1 MGSPFWTSS
10 RRGSSKLYA
19 NDGVVAGVKGGV
31 VVAKDKLTA
40 RQQAFVEAYAG
51 NATAA
56 ALAAGYSERSA
67 RSQGQRLLTNDDIKD
82 AIKAREAQR
91 LAPTIATRQERQEFW
106 TSVLRSKDEAMK
118 DRLKAA
124 ELLGKSEG
132 DFLERVEM
140 DQTVSVN
147 VFDEETR
154 ARLLEMVGR
163 G

>member
-1 MGSPFWTSS
+1 MAEG
-10 RRGSSKLYA
+10 KL
-19 NDGVVAGVKGGV
+19 N
-31 VVAKDKLTA
+31 A

-67 RSQGQRLLTNDDIKD
+67 RSQGQRLLTNDDIQD
-82 AIKAREAQR
+82 AIKAREAKR
-91 LAPTIATRQERQEFW
+91 LAPTIASRQERQEFW
-106 TSVLRSKDEAMK
+106 TSVLRNEDEAMK

-140 DQTVSVN
+140 DMTLSPA
-147 VFDEETR
+147 TI
-154 ARLLEMVGR
+154 LEQIRGR
-163 G
+163 RG

>member
-1 MGSPFWTSS
+1 M
-10 RRGSSKLYA
+10 A
-19 NDGVVAGVKGGV
+19 DG
-31 VVAKDKLTA
+31 KLTA
-40 RQQAFVEAYAG
+40 RQRAFVEAYAG

-56 ALAAGYSERSA
+56 ALAAGYSEKTA
-67 RSQGQRLLTNDDIKD
+67 RSQGQRLLTKADIKD

-106 TSVLRSKDEAMK
+106 TSVLRNEDEAMK

>member
-1 MGSPFWTSS
+1 MLIASNWTPEGRPFLLPT
-10 RRGSSKLYA
+10 
-19 NDGVVAGVKGGV
+19 KGGV
-31 VVAKDKLTA
+31 VVAKLNA

-67 RSQGQRLLTNDDIKD
+67 RSQGQRLLTKADIKD
-82 AIKAREAQR
+82 AIKAREAKR

-106 TSVLRSKDEAMK
+106 TSVLRNEDEAMK

>member
-1 MGSPFWTSS
+1 M
-10 RRGSSKLYA
+10 
-19 NDGVVAGVKGGV
+19 KGGV
-31 VVAKDKLTA
+31 VVAKLNAK
-40 RQQAFVEAYAG
+40 RQAFVEAYAG

-67 RSQGQRLLTNDDIKD
+67 RSQGQRLLTNDDIQD
-82 AIKAREAQR
+82 AIKARETQR

-106 TSVLRSKDEAMK
+106 TSVLRNENEAMK

-140 DQTVSVN
+140 DMTLSP
-147 VFDEETR
+147 
-154 ARLLEMVGR
+154 AAILEQIRGR
-163 G
+163 RE

>member
-1 MGSPFWTSS
+1 M
-10 RRGSSKLYA
+10 
-19 NDGVVAGVKGGV
+19 KGGV
-31 VVAKDKLTA
+31 VVAKLNA

-56 ALAAGYSERSA
+56 ALAAGYSEKTA
-67 RSQGQRLLTNDDIKD
+67 RSQGQRLLTKNDIKD
-82 AIKAREAQR
+82 AIKARETQR

-106 TSVLRSKDEAMK
+106 TSVLRNEDEAMK

-140 DQTVSVN
+140 DMTLSP
-147 VFDEETR
+147 
-154 ARLLEMVGR
+154 AAILEQIRGR
-163 G
+163 RE

>member
-1 MGSPFWTSS
+1 M
-10 RRGSSKLYA
+10 A
-19 NDGVVAGVKGGV
+19 DG
-31 VVAKDKLTA
+31 KLTA

-67 RSQGQRLLTNDDIKD
+67 RSQGQRLLTNDDIQD

-106 TSVLRSKDEAMK
+106 TSVLRNEDEAMK

>member
-1 MGSPFWTSS
+1 MA
-10 RRGSSKLYA
+10 KL
-19 NDGVVAGVKGGV
+19 N
-31 VVAKDKLTA
+31 A

-67 RSQGQRLLTNDDIKD
+67 RSQGQRLLTNDDIQD
-82 AIKAREAQR
+82 AIKAREAKR
-91 LAPTIATRQERQEFW
+91 LAPTIASRQERQEFW
-106 TSVLRSKDEAMK
+106 TSVLRNEDEAMK

>member
-1 MGSPFWTSS
+1 M
-10 RRGSSKLYA
+10 
-19 NDGVVAGVKGGV
+19 
-31 VVAKDKLTA
+31 AKDKLTA

-106 TSVLRSKDEAMK
+106 TSVLRSEDEAMK

>member
-1 MGSPFWTSS
+1 M
-10 RRGSSKLYA
+10 
-19 NDGVVAGVKGGV
+19 
-31 VVAKDKLTA
+31 
-40 RQQAFVEAYAG
+40 
-51 NATAA
+51 
-56 ALAAGYSERSA
+56 
-67 RSQGQRLLTNDDIKD
+67 LTNDDIQD

-91 LAPTIATRQERQEFW
+91 LAPTIASRQERQEFW
-106 TSVLRSKDEAMK
+106 TSVLRNENEAMK

>member
-1 MGSPFWTSS
+1 MQA
-10 RRGSSKLYA
+10 R
-19 NDGVVAGVKGGV
+19 GGV
-31 VVAKDKLTA
+31 VVAKLNAK
-40 RQQAFVEAYAG
+40 RQAFVDAWEG

-56 ALAAGYSERSA
+56 ALAAGYSPKTA
-67 RSQGQRLLTNDDIKD
+67 YSQGQRLLKNVEVQA

-106 TSVLRSKDEAMK
+106 TSVLRNENEAMK

-140 DQTVSVN
+140 DMTLSP
-147 VFDEETR
+147 
-154 ARLLEMVGR
+154 AAILEQIRGR
-163 G
+163 RG

>member
-1 MGSPFWTSS
+1 MA
-10 RRGSSKLYA
+10 KL
-19 NDGVVAGVKGGV
+19 N
-31 VVAKDKLTA
+31 A

-56 ALAAGYSERSA
+56 ALAAGYSEKTA
-67 RSQGQRLLTNDDIKD
+67 RSQGQRLLTKDDIKD
-82 AIKAREAQR
+82 AIKARETQR

-106 TSVLRSKDEAMK
+106 TSVLRNENEAMK

-140 DQTVSVN
+140 DMTLSP
-147 VFDEETR
+147 
-154 ARLLEMVGR
+154 AAILEQIRGR
-163 G
+163 RE

>member
-1 MGSPFWTSS
+1 MA
-10 RRGSSKLYA
+10 KL
-19 NDGVVAGVKGGV
+19 N
-31 VVAKDKLTA
+31 A

-67 RSQGQRLLTNDDIKD
+67 RSQGQRLLTNDDIQD

-106 TSVLRSKDEAMK
+106 TSVLRNEDEAMK

-140 DQTVSVN
+140 DMTLSP
-147 VFDEETR
+147 
-154 ARLLEMVGR
+154 AAILEQIRGR
-163 G
+163 RE